1 MEHIKHLIGIV
12 ENLIE
17 GIETQDVVL
26 SAAVVV
32 FMLQYLWLFC
42 VWVELNVSKQV
53 NRKIYSKQPNKDI
66 YVKE

>member
-1 MEHIKHLIGIV
+1 MEHVEHLIGIV

-26 SAAVVV
+26 SAAVAV
-32 FMLQYLWLFC
+32 FLLQYLWLFC
-42 VWVELNVSKQV
+42 VWVSINSNDKQV
-53 NRKIYSKQPNKDI
+53 DEDV

>member
-1 MEHIKHLIGIV
+1 MEHVEYLISIV

-17 GIETQDVVL
+17 GIETQDIVL

-32 FMLQYLWLFC
+32 FLLQYLWLFC
-42 VWVELNVSKQV
+42 VWVSINSNDKQV
-53 NRKIYSKQPNKDI
+53 DKDV

>member
-1 MEHIKHLIGIV
+1 MEDLISIV

-32 FMLQYLWLFC
+32 FLLQYLWLFC
-42 VWVELNVSKQV
+42 VWVSINSNDKEKQ
-53 NRKIYSKQPNKDI
+53 
-66 YVKE
+66 

>member
-1 MEHIKHLIGIV
+1 MEHLFIAI

-32 FMLQYLWLFC
+32 FLLQYLWLFC
-42 VWVELNVSKQV
+42 VWVSINSK
-53 NRKIYSKQPNKDI
+53 
-66 YVKE
+66 E